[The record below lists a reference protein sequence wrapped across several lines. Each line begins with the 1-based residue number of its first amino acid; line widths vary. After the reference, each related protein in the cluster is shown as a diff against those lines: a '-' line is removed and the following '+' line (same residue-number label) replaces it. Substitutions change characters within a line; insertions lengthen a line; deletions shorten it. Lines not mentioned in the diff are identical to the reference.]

1 MNNKIFIPL
10 AITTVLFGGYS
21 GLQKV
26 QASQPIQIAQSVWK
40 PFSYTEGGFRIL
52 MPGTPEEQRRT
63 IDTPR
68 GGIPMRIFSV
78 LRNNEALYG
87 VAYADLPSNAVPNSQ
102 EVNEFLTAEASGFAD
117 GLGGRLLSQGRIS
130 LGDFP
135 GREFRVQLNDGRIG
149 IGKSYVVNQRFYQV
163 FVLTGQERNL
173 TKTIEGFF
181 KSFQLM
187 GNANAPRNSPPQ
199 DLNAQLK
206 QAICRQNWSQAI
218 KVIDRMLAIESDAES
233 RSQLMAYRQR
243 LQGLASSES
252 QVPSELLAD
261 CAAGE

>member
-10 AITTVLFGGYS
+10 AITTVLFGGYF
-21 GLQKV
+21 GLENV

-52 MPGTPEEQRRT
+52 LPGTPDEQRRT

-78 LRNNEALYG
+78 LRGNEALYG
-87 VAYADLPSNAVPNSQ
+87 VAYADLPANGVPNSRN
-102 EVNEFLTAEASGFAD
+102 VNEFLRGEAASFAEGF
-117 GLGGRLLSQGRIS
+117 GGRLLSQRTIS
-130 LGDFP
+130 LGGFP
-135 GREFRVQLNDGRIG
+135 GREFRVQLSDGRIG
-149 IGKSYVVNQRFYQV
+149 IGKSYIVNERFYQV

-181 KSFQLM
+181 KSFQLV
-187 GNANAPRNSPPQ
+187 GNGNSPRNAPPE

-206 QAICRQNWSQAI
+206 QAFCSQNWSQAI
-218 KVIDRMLAIESDAES
+218 KVIDRMLVVESDAES

-252 QVPSELLAD
+252 DVPSELLAD
-261 CAAGE
+261 CRVGE